1 MEDQIIVEQV
11 QQEILLQQFLL
22 KDNLEDLQVLG
33 VQHMERQVEVV
44 L

>member
-11 QQEILLQQFLL
+11 QQGTLLQQLLL

-33 VQHMERQVEVV
+33 VQHMELQVEVV